1 MPNIKQIEGIGP
13 SYAEKLENC
22 EIKTT
27 DALLKKGATTAGRKD
42 IAEKSGINEKVILKW
57 VNMCYLFRV
66 KGIGQ
71 EYSELLEASGVDTVP
86 ELAQRNP
93 ENLQQAMATLND
105 EKKLVRKVPV
115 ASVVESWV
123 SHAKEL
129 PKVIKH

>member
-1 MPNIKQIEGIGP
+1 MPNIKTIEGIGP

-27 DALLKKGATTAGRKD
+27 DALLEKGASTSGRKE
-42 IAEKSGINEKVILKW
+42 IAEKSGINEKIILKW
-57 VNMCYLFRV
+57 VNMCDLLRV
-66 KGIGQ
+66 KGVGE
-71 EYSELLEASGVDTVP
+71 EYSELLEAAGVDTVP

-93 ENLQQAMATLND
+93 ENLQQAMASLND

-115 ASVVESWV
+115 VSVVETWV

-129 PKVIKH
+129 PKIIKH